1 MILVYNYIIT
11 KGDGMNGAC
20 LNMRDLEFRPTQCCF
35 MQKMSI
41 SYWIFWGP
49 MFRQTRLVVSNDGLD

>member
-20 LNMRDLEFRPTQCCF
+20 LNMRDLEL
-35 MQKMSI
+35 SI